1 MNENPSIALE
11 LRRTSAMRSWS
22 ALIPYAAVLVGI
34 YVLGNVWAAILG
46 YHIGAVIC
54 MMLNRDLSSG
64 QSQPD
69 DRSAS
74 LAAFNMLVGLLAG
87 ILLYVLWPM
96 LGISADFGAR
106 LNALGLTSW
115 PAFGIYYCA
124 ANPIIEELFWHRNL
138 ETESPYPA
146 WNDFMFAGYHMLVL
160 ALFMRW
166 EWLIPSYIL
175 LVFASWIWGQ
185 TSRLKHGFPII
196 IASHLLADI
205 GIIVTAYIYAVR

>member
-11 LRRTSAMRSWS
+11 LERTSALRSWS
-22 ALIPYAAVLVGI
+22 ALIPYAAVLIGI
-34 YVLGNVWAAILG
+34 YALGNVWAAILG
-46 YHIGAVIC
+46 YHIGVVIC
-54 MMLNRDLSSG
+54 LILSRDLPSD
-64 QSQPD
+64 QYQPGG
-69 DRSAS
+69 RSAS

-96 LGISADFGAR
+96 LGISADFGAK

-115 PAFGIYYCA
+115 PAFGIYYCIV
-124 ANPIIEELFWHRNL
+124 NPVVEELFWRGSH
-138 ETESPYPA
+138 ETDSPYPA

-175 LVFASWIWGQ
+175 LIFASWVWGQ
-185 TSRLKHGFPII
+185 ASRFKHGFPII
-196 IASHLLADI
+196 IVSHLLADI
-205 GIIVTAYIYAVR
+205 GIMITGYIYAVR